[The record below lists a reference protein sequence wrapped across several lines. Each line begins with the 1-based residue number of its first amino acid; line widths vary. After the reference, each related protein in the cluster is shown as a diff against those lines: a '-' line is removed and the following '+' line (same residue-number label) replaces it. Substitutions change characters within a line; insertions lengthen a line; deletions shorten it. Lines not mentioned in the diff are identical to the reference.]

1 MKCIIVDDEPF
12 AIELLRSY
20 VEKTESLE
28 LVGTFSNPV
37 KAHSFLMKNSVD
49 LIFLDIN
56 MPELTGI
63 QLIKSLAHSPVII
76 FTTAYIEYGVE
87 SYDYNTAD
95 YLLKPIR
102 YDRFLRAVNKASET
116 LTKASETISDLSP
129 INRDHKNLVVTPGAD
144 DRVINIKS
152 GSKIHRV
159 GVSSILYVEA
169 CGNYMIF
176 HTGKEKIL
184 SLLTMKDALD
194 ILPKEQFVRIHKSF
208 IISIA
213 AIEVVERTQVSVKG
227 VKIPVGSIYR
237 EQLLARL

>member
-56 MPELTGI
+56 MPELTGM
-63 QLIKSLAHSPVII
+63 QLIKSLNHCPAII
-76 FTTAYIEYGVE
+76 FTTAYSEYGVE
-87 SYDYNTAD
+87 SYEYNAAD

-102 YDRFLRAVNKASET
+102 YDRFLKAVYKASEIVST
-116 LTKASETISDLSP
+116 SKT
-129 INRDHKNLVVTPGAD
+129 VTPSTEES
-144 DRVINIKS
+144 VVNIKS
-152 GSKIHRV
+152 GSKVHRV
-159 GVSSILYVEA
+159 EISSILYVEA
-169 CGNYMIF
+169 SGNYMIF
-176 HTGKEKIL
+176 HTAKEKIL
-184 SLLTMKDALD
+184 SLITMKEAID

-208 IISIA
+208 IISIS
-213 AIEVVERTQVSVKG
+213 AIETVERAQVSVKG

>member
-49 LIFLDIN
+49 LVFLDIN

-76 FTTAYIEYGVE
+76 FTTAYTEYGVE

-102 YDRFLRAVNKASET
+102 YDRFLRAVNKASEI
-116 LTKASETISDLSP
+116 LTKASETISASSP
-129 INRDHKNLVVTPGAD
+129 INRDYKNLVVTPGAD
-144 DRVINIKS
+144 DRVINLKS

-194 ILPKEQFVRIHKSF
+194 LLPKEQFVRIHKSF

-213 AIEVVERTQVSVKG
+213 AIEVVERAQVSVKG